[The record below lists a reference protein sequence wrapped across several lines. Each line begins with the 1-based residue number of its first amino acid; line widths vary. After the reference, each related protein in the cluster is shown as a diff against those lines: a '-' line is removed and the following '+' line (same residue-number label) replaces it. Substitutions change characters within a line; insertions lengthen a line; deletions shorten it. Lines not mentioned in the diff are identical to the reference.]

1 MASAAFEGVRVVRL
15 AATVMVVAGV
25 AMVAAA
31 SAAVLD
37 HRHKVH
43 VLHRLQL
50 AEWYCEHRE
59 ARCGGPS
66 SAAAERR
73 WNERERGYV
82 IVLAVGGAGFV
93 AAAVAFVAARR
104 R

>member
-1 MASAAFEGVRVVRL
+1 
-15 AATVMVVAGV
+15 
-25 AMVAAA
+25 MVAAA

-43 VLHRLQL
+43 TLNRLQL
-50 AEWYCEHRE
+50 AEWYWEHFE
-59 ARCGGPS
+59 VRCGGPS
-66 SAAAERR
+66 SVAAERR
-73 WNERERGYV
+73 WNARERRYEL
-82 IVLAVGGAGFV
+82 VLVAAGAGFV